1 MENPEKDILKNLL
14 QETFSDWEP
23 EPSNQSWHTIQ
34 QAIQPAQVGIGTW
47 MKRWFLP
54 SAGLFLLIGS
64 LLVWQTE
71 ANHSQLFAKSSNK
84 LSPIESNQKDMLYTS
99 STKQKEAVSVA
110 TVQPKSQESAEIVR
124 EVSQRNNPTE
134 KISHQSKVVRNSY
147 LLTKSTKV
155 KSVFDNDSPEALTG
169 LAGSS
174 STQKSSE
181 FIANNPLIEVQE
193 TRSSNNLLEINEL
206 SEKKLTYFHNG
217 LELPKLSAI
226 ILSKDPKPIRKE
238 RIFSLSVT
246 PLQTYRIITVTT
258 NEVLKLQR
266 SSLFN
271 SERNG
276 VAIALGTSQ
285 PIQKNLYLRTN
296 LSYLMMKQWA
306 QYQVSTDG
314 VLVNNTKASNTIE
327 TILET
332 KVESETLEMFGLKA
346 DFQQFIRE
354 SGRNRYFLSLGPQ
367 VMYDPT
373 NRQANIFINASA
385 GFQHTV
391 NNNYFITIEP
401 VASYSINNIND
412 KNSLLQTNVYNLGL
426 KMGLSF
432 RSR

>member
-14 QETFSDWEP
+14 QETFSDWDP
-23 EPSNQSWHTIQ
+23 EPSDQTWHSIQ
-34 QAIQPAQVGIGTW
+34 QAIQPAQVSIGAW

-64 LLVWQTE
+64 LLVWHTE
-71 ANHSQLFAKSSNK
+71 ANHSQLFAKSSNN
-84 LSPIESNQKDMLYTS
+84 LSLIESNKKDILS
-99 STKQKEAVSVA
+99 ALSTKQQEAISVA
-110 TVQPKSQESAEIVR
+110 TVQPKSQESAELVR

-134 KISHQSKVVRNSY
+134 KISYQSKVVRNHN
-147 LLTKSTKV
+147 LLAKSTKV
-155 KSVFDNDSPEALTG
+155 KSVFDNDSPEAPAG
-169 LAGSS
+169 LGI
-174 STQKSSE
+174 TQKFSE
-181 FIANNPLIEVQE
+181 FMANNPLIEGQK
-193 TRSSNNLLEINEL
+193 TRSSNNLLEITEL
-206 SEKKLTYFHNG
+206 SEKKLTYFQNG
-217 LELPKLSAI
+217 LDLPKLSAI
-226 ILSKDPKPIRKE
+226 LLSKDPKPIRKE

-246 PLQTYRIITVTT
+246 PLQTYRIITVTN

-266 SSLFN
+266 NGLFN
-271 SERNG
+271 PERNG
-276 VAIALGTSQ
+276 VAVELGISQ

-296 LSYLMMKQWA
+296 LSYVMMKQWA

-332 KVESETLEMFGLKA
+332 KVESKTLEMFGIKA

-373 NRQANIFINASA
+373 NRQANLFINASA
-385 GFQHTV
+385 GFQHSV
-391 NNNYFITIEP
+391 NNNYFITLEP
-401 VASYSINNIND
+401 IASYSINNIND

>member
-1 MENPEKDILKNLL
+1 
-14 QETFSDWEP
+14 
-23 EPSNQSWHTIQ
+23 
-34 QAIQPAQVGIGTW
+34 
-47 MKRWFLP
+47 
-54 SAGLFLLIGS
+54 
-64 LLVWQTE
+64 
-71 ANHSQLFAKSSNK
+71 
-84 LSPIESNQKDMLYTS
+84 MLYTS
-99 STKQKEAVSVA
+99 STKQKEAISLA

-134 KISHQSKVVRNSY
+134 KISHQSKVVRNSNI
-147 LLTKSTKV
+147 LAKSTKA
-155 KSVFDNDSPEALTG
+155 KSVLDNDSPEALTG

-181 FIANNPLIEVQE
+181 FMANNPLIEAQE

-401 VASYSINNIND
+401 IASYSINNIND